1 MRKGAFA
8 LVVVVGALLARVS
21 SAAAEDAEAT
31 ARKHVGV
38 GFKIGNG
45 MGFVGGDLIISPI
58 DHLTLD
64 LQASID
70 FLLDHYDLVSGKSPY
85 TFHYFYWYG
94 HYYATQ
100 ALYVIGGKAWAWYYP
115 RMRDELVRG
124 QLPSG
129 AWPCTAGPGQAYST
143 AVGASPYPV
152 AVRPP
157 LTPVLR

>member
-64 LQASID
+64 LQASY
-70 FLLDHYDLVSGKSPY
+70 LSTGVSGGR
-85 TFHYFYWYG
+85 TATGYG
-94 HYYATQ
+94 LAPTIQ
-100 ALYVIGGKAWAWYYP
+100 G
-115 RMRDELVRG
+115 
-124 QLPSG
+124 
-129 AWPCTAGPGQAYST
+129 
-143 AVGASPYPV
+143 
-152 AVRPP
+152 
-157 LTPVLR
+157 